1 MKILYVENHEV
12 FAANV
17 IRLFLTQHD
26 VTVVPSVAR
35 ALEARA
41 ATTFDMMLVD
51 FDLDDGKG
59 DALVREVRA
68 SGDQIS
74 IVAVS
79 SHDEGNAAL
88 VRAGASAICG
98 KMKFDQIQ
106 QVIQRV
112 CVENF

>member
-1 MKILYVENHEV
+1 MTILYVENHDV

-17 IRLFLTQHD
+17 IRLFLAQHA
-26 VTVVPSVAR
+26 VTVVPSIAG
-35 ALEARA
+35 ALEVR
-41 ATTFDMMLVD
+41 TTEAFDLMLVD

-68 SGDQIS
+68 SGDQIV

-98 KMKFDQIQ
+98 KMEFSQIE

-112 CVENF
+112 CG

>member
-1 MKILYVENHEV
+1 MKILYVENHDV

-17 IRLFLTQHD
+17 IRLFLAQHD
-26 VTVVPSVAR
+26 VIVVPSIAR

-41 ATTFDMMLVD
+41 VETFDLMLVD

-68 SGDQIS
+68 SGDFIC

-98 KMKFDQIQ
+98 KMEFNQIE

-112 CVENF
+112 CG

>member
-1 MKILYVENHEV
+1 MKILYVENHDV

-17 IRLFLTQHD
+17 IRLFLAQHD
-26 VTVVPSVAR
+26 VIVVPSIAR

-41 ATTFDMMLVD
+41 VETFDLMLVD

-59 DALVREVRA
+59 DALVSKVRA
-68 SGDQIS
+68 SGDPVT

-98 KMKFDQIQ
+98 KMEFNQIE

-112 CVENF
+112 CG

>member
-1 MKILYVENHEV
+1 MKILYVENHDV

-17 IRLFLTQHD
+17 IRLFLAQHD
-26 VTVVPSVAR
+26 VIVVPSIAR

-41 ATTFDMMLVD
+41 AETFDLMLVD

-68 SGDQIS
+68 SGDPVG

-88 VRAGASAICG
+88 VRAGASGICG
-98 KMKFDQIQ
+98 KMEFNQIQ

-112 CVENF
+112 CG